1 MDGAFGILTARCVVF
16 EFLASNAIP
25 ALLTPLHDVAVG
37 LHAVKKL
44 SHQLAVAR
52 VGGAD
57 EAVVADLPTVPKIAI
72 SLAD

>member
-1 MDGAFGILTARCVVF
+1 MDGAFGILTARCVIF
-16 EFLASNAIP
+16 EFLTSNAIP
-25 ALLTPLHDVAVG
+25 ALLTALHYVAVG
-37 LHAVKKL
+37 LHAGKKL
-44 SHQLAVAR
+44 SHQLAVAW